1 MTQPLEPTSPA
12 TPPEFEPSGG
22 SVTFVGSGPGDL
34 GLLTLSGSRAMR
46 FADLIIVDP
55 GADVEQVRA
64 LAPAHAEIKPSGSD
78 DEVADILGAVARGRK
93 VVRLHAGDYFT
104 DADAGGVL
112 PEVLAAAGIRA
123 NVVPGV
129 TRWSAALSFGGV
141 TATAAF
147 AALDATREVPGIDA
161 WPSAET
167 LVVRTRGALSHEVA
181 TQAALRYGLTGTCLS
196 MVGVGT
202 TAQVSEVVSWADV
215 DVADAGEC
223 YFIVGPGIED
233 SRRQRLAWF
242 EGKPL
247 FDWRII
253 APRTKDDL
261 GPLVEELSHYG
272 ATTELVATMSIEP
285 PRTEQAMEKA
295 VRGLVDGRYL
305 WVVFTS
311 PHAVTAIADRLAEYG
326 LDSRALS
333 GISLAA
339 VGRGTVE
346 ALARLG
352 LVADLTPVVENTT
365 GALATEFPA
374 YDNLIDPL
382 DRVLVPSADVAVEPL
397 LVGLGRLGWDVE
409 EVTAYRT
416 VRAAPP
422 PPEVRDDIKTG
433 MYDAVV
439 FTSATAVRN
448 MIGIAG
454 KPHAATVVAAIG
466 PATAAACEMHGLRV
480 DVVADAPTF
489 ESLAESLA
497 RFADRRRAD
506 QVAAGLPVTKPS
518 QRKRRK
524 RRKPVDPSV

>member
-1 MTQPLEPTSPA
+1 MTESLEPTSPA

-34 GLLTLSGSRAMR
+34 GLLTLSGARAMR

-55 GADVEQVRA
+55 EADVEQVRA
-64 LAPAHAEIKPSGSD
+64 LAPAHVETQQAGSD
-78 DEVADILGAVARGRK
+78 DEVTDILAAVARGRK
-93 VVRLHAGDYFT
+93 VVRLHSGDYFT
-104 DADAGGVL
+104 DAGAAGVL
-112 PEVLAAAGIRA
+112 PEVLATTGIRA

-129 TRWSAALSFGGV
+129 NRWSAAMSYGGV
-141 TATAAF
+141 TSTESF
-147 AALDATREVPGIDA
+147 AALDATREVPDIDR
-161 WPSAET
+161 WPVGDT
-167 LVVRTRGALSHEVA
+167 LIVRTTGALSAVVA
-181 TQAALRYGLTGTCLS
+181 EQASRRFGVGGTCLFLTA
-196 MVGVGT
+196 VGST
-202 TAQVSEVVSWADV
+202 SQNSEVLAWREV
-215 DVADAGEC
+215 VASDLPEC
-223 YFIVGPGIED
+223 YFVVGPGIEE
-233 SRRQRLAWF
+233 SRRQRLDWF

-253 APRTKDDL
+253 VPRTKDDL
-261 GPLVEELSHYG
+261 DSLTEELAHYG
-272 ATTELVATMSIEP
+272 ATTEIVATMSIEP

-305 WVVFTS
+305 WLVFTS
-311 PHAVTAIADRLAEYG
+311 PHAVTAIAERLTEYG

-333 GISLAA
+333 GINLAA
-339 VGRGTVE
+339 VGRGTTD

-365 GALATEFPA
+365 GALANEFPA

-382 DRVLVPSADVAVEPL
+382 DRVLVPSADVSVEPL
-397 LVGLGRLGWDVE
+397 LVGLGRLGWEVE

-422 PPEVRDDIKTG
+422 PAEVRDDIKTG
-433 MYDAVV
+433 MFDAVV

-489 ESLAESLA
+489 ESVAEGLA

-506 QVAAGLPVTKPS
+506 QMSAGLPVTKPS

-524 RRKPVDPSV
+524 RRKPVS

>member
-1 MTQPLEPTSPA
+1 MTEPLDPSSPA
-12 TPPEFEPSGG
+12 SPPEFEPSGG

-34 GLLTLSGSRAMR
+34 GLLTLTGSRAVR
-46 FADLIIVDP
+46 YADLIIIDP
-55 GADVEQVRA
+55 GADADPVRA
-64 LAPAHAEIKPSGSD
+64 LASAHAEIRAAGAD
-78 DEVADILGAVARGRK
+78 DEVTDILGAVARGRK

-112 PEVLAAAGIRA
+112 PEVLSSAGLRA
-123 NVVPGV
+123 NVVPGIN
-129 TRWSAALSFGGV
+129 RWSAALSFGAV
-141 TATAAF
+141 SATAAF
-147 AALDATREVPGIDA
+147 AALDTTLQVPDIDS
-161 WPSAET
+161 WPTADTLLVRGTGANAPSIAE
-167 LVVRTRGALSHEVA
+167 
-181 TQAALRYGLTGTCLS
+181 QAARRFGQDAKVLYLVGAGSTG
-196 MVGVGT
+196 
-202 TAQVSEVVSWADV
+202 QVSELLSWSEVEAS
-215 DVADAGEC
+215 DAAEC
-223 YFIVGPGIED
+223 FFIIGPGIEE
-233 SRRQRLAWF
+233 SRRQRYAWF

-247 FDWRII
+247 FDWRVI
-253 APRTKDDL
+253 APSTKD
-261 GPLVEELSHYG
+261 PLNPLIDELSHYG
-272 ATTELVATMSIEP
+272 ASTEIVATMSIEP

-305 WVVFTS
+305 WLVFTS
-311 PHAVTAIADRLAEYG
+311 PHAVTAIWERLTEYG
-326 LDSRALS
+326 LDARALS
-333 GISLAA
+333 GINLAA

-346 ALARLG
+346 ALGRLG

-365 GALATEFPA
+365 GALANEFPA

-382 DRVLVPSADVAVEPL
+382 DRVLVPSADVSVEPL
-397 LVGLGRLGWDVE
+397 MVGLSRLGWEVE

-422 PPEVRDDIKTG
+422 PAEVRDDIKTG

-454 KPHAATVVAAIG
+454 KPHAATIVAAIG
-466 PATAAACEMHGLRV
+466 PATAAACEIHGLRV
-480 DVVADAPTF
+480 DVVSDAPTF
-489 ESLAESLA
+489 ESLAEGLA

-524 RRKPVDPSV
+524 RRKAVESAE